1 MKKVLFAAI
10 FLIALVLTS
19 CNTHPSPS
27 SVSNPQS
34 AISSED
40 TSTVIITG
48 ENTML
53 EKLYQIKPDWTEQQ
67 VHDLLG
73 EPDEQGQASVVM
85 QDYYNVDDKTRAT
98 IYYWNE
104 GIQIELVNLE
114 TSEMTVILEPPT

>member
-1 MKKVLFAAI
+1 
-10 FLIALVLTS
+10 
-19 CNTHPSPS
+19 
-27 SVSNPQS
+27 
-34 AISSED
+34 
-40 TSTVIITG
+40 
-48 ENTML
+48 ML